1 MIRSQVSRVFSDVI
15 SASDEWKAAILAQGW
30 Q

>member
-1 MIRSQVSRVFSDVI
+1 MIRSQVSRVFSDGI
-15 SASDEWKAAILAQGW
+15 SASDEWKAAMRAQGW